1 MNIERGLLNS
11 LTIEQLEEMVI
22 ASNKKEDLERELA
35 RTDFIERS
43 EEARERWINKRR
55 EHAETQKELQ
65 DELLQK
71 LTDKK
76 LEEDMLANSSPELV
90 NAVANIK
97 LLEAQ
102 LAEKELENKRLTA
115 LVYKLELKIRDLRIK
130 SNSNI

>member
-71 LTDKK
+71 LADKK

>member
-1 MNIERGLLNS
+1 MNVERGLLNS
-11 LTIEQLEEMVI
+11 LTIEQVEEMVI

-71 LTDKK
+71 LADKK

-115 LVYKLELKIRDLRIK
+115 LVYKLELKIRDLKIK
-130 SNSNI
+130 

>member
-1 MNIERGLLNS
+1 MNVERGLLNS

-71 LTDKK
+71 LADKK

-90 NAVANIK
+90 NAVANNK

-102 LAEKELENKRLTA
+102 LAEKDLENKRLTA
-115 LVYKLELKIRDLRIK
+115 LVYKLEMKIRDLRMK
-130 SNSNI
+130 

>member
-1 MNIERGLLNS
+1 MNVERGLLNS

-71 LTDKK
+71 LADKK

-115 LVYKLELKIRDLRIK
+115 LVYKLELKIRDLKIK
-130 SNSNI
+130 

>member
-1 MNIERGLLNS
+1 MNIELGLLNS

-22 ASNKKEDLERELA
+22 ASNKKEDLERQLA

-71 LTDKK
+71 LADKK

-115 LVYKLELKIRDLRIK
+115 LVYKLELKIRDLKIK
-130 SNSNI
+130 

>member
-1 MNIERGLLNS
+1 MNVERGLLNS

-71 LTDKK
+71 LADKK
-76 LEEDMLANSSPELV
+76 LEEDMLANSSPEIV

-115 LVYKLELKIRDLRIK
+115 LVYKLELKIRDLKIK
-130 SNSNI
+130 

>member
-1 MNIERGLLNS
+1 MNVERGLLNS

-43 EEARERWINKRR
+43 EEARELWLNKRR
-55 EHAETQKELQ
+55 ENAETQKELR

-71 LTDKK
+71 LADKK
-76 LEEDMLANSSPELV
+76 SEEEILANGSPELV
-90 NAVANIK
+90 NAVANNK

-102 LAEKELENKRLTA
+102 LAEKDLENKRLTA
-115 LVYKLELKIRDLRIK
+115 LVYKLEMKIRDLRMK
-130 SNSNI
+130 

>member
-71 LTDKK
+71 LADKK

-115 LVYKLELKIRDLRIK
+115 LVYKLELKIRDLKIK
-130 SNSNI
+130 